1 MKLCVF
7 YGKQTDHVGMS
18 EGLQAVDFGEN
29 MLRVLGREHAS
40 LTQKFESHNVAGDLV
55 DATVDFAKGP
65 FTEKFM
71 DLIATGGDC
80 R

>member
-1 MKLCVF
+1 ME
-7 YGKQTDHVGMS
+7 S
-18 EGLQAVDFGEN
+18 W
-29 MLRVLGREHAS
+29 
-40 LTQKFESHNVAGDLV
+40 KFESHNVAGDLV